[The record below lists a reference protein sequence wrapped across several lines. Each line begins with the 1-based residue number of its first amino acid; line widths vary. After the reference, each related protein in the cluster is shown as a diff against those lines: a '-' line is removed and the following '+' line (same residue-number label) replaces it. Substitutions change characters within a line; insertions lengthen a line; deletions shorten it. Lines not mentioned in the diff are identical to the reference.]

1 MINIMNHYPERTE
14 SVTSELAKTDLHYQF
29 VNIKEHCEPYIS
41 LFLTVQQIIKNNYEN
56 NYTII
61 VEDDLQLNEP
71 LNAEILRGLIEEAVK
86 VEADVLLL
94 GVITCNSAGISGTSL
109 AKCHSFNGT
118 VFTVYFKKM
127 YDAILKKQPSLHLD
141 TYLSYSNLKIVM
153 AVPEI
158 ASQKLFERRICR
170 NAEMITNGKKII
182 I

>member
-14 SVTSELAKTDLHYQF
+14 SVTTELAKTDLNYQF
-29 VNIKEHCEPYIS
+29 ADINEHCEPYIS
-41 LFLTVQQIIKNNYEN
+41 LFLTVQQIIKNNYEKD
-56 NYTII
+56 YTII

-71 LNAEILRGLIEEAVK
+71 LNTEILRGLIEEAIK
-86 VEADVLLL
+86 EEADVLLL
-94 GVITCNSAGISGTSL
+94 GVSACNSARISDASL

-127 YDAILKKQPSLHLD
+127 YDAILEKQPSLHLD
-141 TYLSYSNLKIVM
+141 TFLSYSNLKIVM

-170 NAEMITNGKKII
+170 NAEMVTNGKKII